1 MRDRVLG
8 PEHPDTLTSRH
19 NLAVGYRALLRNEEA
34 VRLYEET
41 LTNRD
46 RVLGPEHPH
55 TLMSRRNLAICYR
68 ALGRDSEADELER
81 GLSS

>member
-1 MRDRVLG
+1 MR
-8 PEHPDTLTSRH
+8 E
-19 NLAVGYRALLRNEEA
+19 
-34 VRLYEET
+34 
-41 LTNRD
+41 